1 VNTEAHANGR
11 EPVLELRALSK
22 SFGGLR
28 AVRDVTLKIMP
39 GDRKAI
45 IGPNGAGK
53 TTLFNLITGIFPATS
68 GQVVLFG
75 QDVTRWPSHRRTALG
90 MARTFQITSLFPK
103 LTVLD
108 NVLLAIQGL
117 RRSKFV
123 MWRFLSS
130 YRDFY
135 DRAHGLLERARFLDR
150 KDTEVRYL
158 SHGEQRQLEII
169 LGLASDPKIL
179 LLDEPAAGLSSG
191 ESSEM
196 IRFLA
201 HLDRNLAILLIE
213 HDMDVVFDVAEH
225 ISVLH
230 FGEILE
236 AGAALLGRNGVGK
249 TTLVN
254 SIVGFNRPRRGKV
267 LFKGTDITEVSS
279 FETVRSGM
287 GLVPQGRRVFPT
299 LSVEENL
306 MVAERSVDRRGWNM
320 ERVYALFP
328 RLRERRSQRARTLSG
343 GEQQMLAIGRGLMT
357 NPDCLIMDE
366 PSEGLAPIIIQGLWQ
381 AIARLKEEG
390 HSILLVEQNASL
402 ALQLVDYVH
411 VMSKG
416 QVVYSARPEELR
428 ANDEIKSR
436 YLGI

>member
-1 VNTEAHANGR
+1 MNTDAHATGG

-28 AVRDVTLKIMP
+28 AVRDVTFKIMP

-68 GQVVLFG
+68 GQVMLFG
-75 QDVTRWPSHRRTALG
+75 QDVTKWPSHRRTALG

-130 YRDFY
+130 YRDIY
-135 DRAHGLLERARFLDR
+135 DKAYGLLERARFLDR

-201 HLDRNLAILLIE
+201 QLDRTLAILLIE

-230 FGEILE
+230 FGEVLE
-236 AGAALLGRNGVGK
+236 AGA
-249 TTLVN
+249 
-254 SIVGFNRPRRGKV
+254 
-267 LFKGTDITEVSS
+267 
-279 FETVRSGM
+279 
-287 GLVPQGRRVFPT
+287 
-299 LSVEENL
+299 
-306 MVAERSVDRRGWNM
+306 
-320 ERVYALFP
+320 
-328 RLRERRSQRARTLSG
+328 REQIRRS
-343 GEQQMLAIGRGLMT
+343 EKVQQI
-357 NPDCLIMDE
+357 
-366 PSEGLAPIIIQGLWQ
+366 
-381 AIARLKEEG
+381 
-390 HSILLVEQNASL
+390 
-402 ALQLVDYVH
+402 
-411 VMSKG
+411 
-416 QVVYSARPEELR
+416 
-428 ANDEIKSR
+428 
-436 YLGI
+436 YLGTA